1 MNTAIDRAM
10 RLLPA
15 LLPLMLTGLSSCEGQ
30 PRFGK
35 DDNVRIVS
43 AMTLDEKVRFVVGT
57 CTSRAMPPETPPGLR
72 NRAGYPGGENT
83 FSTQNQVP
91 GAAGDGF
98 SIPRLGIPAIV
109 YADGPAGLR
118 IDPRREDDDNTYWC
132 TAFPAAS
139 LLASAWDD
147 ALVER
152 VGAAIGEEVLHYG
165 VDILLAPGMNIQ
177 RNPLTGRNF
186 EYYSEDPLLCGR
198 TAAAYVKGVQSQG
211 VGTSVKHFAVNNQE
225 RYRNGIDAQVSER
238 ALRELYLRGF
248 EIAVKASA
256 PWTVMSS
263 YNKVNGTF
271 ASENRWLLDT
281 LLRRE
286 WGFTGFV
293 MTDWW
298 GADDP
303 VAQMEAGNDLLM
315 PGSPYQ
321 IEELTQAVLDGR
333 LPEAV
338 LDRNVKRI
346 LDVIA
351 RTPKAKGYRADSHP
365 DLDAH
370 AALSR
375 EAAAAG
381 MVLLYNDGALPVKNG
396 SSVALF
402 GNYAYDTQPCGSG
415 SGYVNKA
422 YKITLDQ
429 GLEAAGLRLDAYL
442 AATYRDYIRDEK
454 AQLPPEY
461 FWVIPTAEELEVS
474 DEQIERA
481 AGADCAIV
489 TLGRMSGE
497 GDDRRQTEGDYLL
510 SRQEKSLLTRVYRQF
525 HPAGKKVILVLNTG
539 APVELTDVEAI
550 SDAILLAWI
559 PGQEAG
565 HAMADILTGRVNPS
579 GKLPVSFARSYDDLP
594 SAANFGVSPGETSAV
609 RYEEDLMIGYR
620 YFVTSGRKPL
630 YPFGHGLSYTDFA
643 YSDLS
648 IDGQDVSIRIE
659 NTGAAAGREIV
670 QFYVQKPPLGTGRP
684 TLELC
689 AYAKTQLLAPGAS
702 ETLRV
707 RLNEEDLRQFE
718 DGKWQTAAGEY
729 TLFAGAS
736 SEDLRLNVKFE
747 QE

>member
-1 MNTAIDRAM
+1 MSTAIFRTRRMA
-10 RLLPA
+10 LA
-15 LLPLMLTGLSSCEGQ
+15 LLPVTLTILSSCRDQ
-30 PRFGK
+30 VRFGK
-35 DDNVRIVS
+35 DANEKVVA

-57 CTSRAMPPETPPGLR
+57 CTSRAMPPETAPGIR
-72 NRAGYPGGENT
+72 NRAAYPGGEST
-83 FSTQNQVP
+83 FSTQGQVP

-98 SIPRLGIPAIV
+98 AIPRLGIPSIV

-118 IDPRREDDDNTYWC
+118 IDPRREDDENTYWC

-147 ALVER
+147 ELVER

-225 RYRNGIDAQVSER
+225 RYRNGIDALVSER
-238 ALRELYLRGF
+238 ALREIYLRGF
-248 EIAVKASA
+248 EIAVRTSA
-256 PWTVMSS
+256 PWTVMSA
-263 YNKVNGTF
+263 YNKVNGTY
-271 ASENRWLLDT
+271 ASENKYLLDS

-333 LPEAV
+333 LSEAV

-346 LDVIA
+346 LDIIA
-351 RTPKAKGYRADSHP
+351 RTPKAKGYRADSRP

-370 AALSR
+370 AAFSR

-381 MVLLYNDGALPVKNG
+381 MVLLYNDGALPIKNG

-422 YKITLDQ
+422 YKITLDK
-429 GLEAAGLRLDAYL
+429 GLEAAGFRLDEAL
-442 AATYRDYIRDEK
+442 AGTYRDHIRREK

-461 FWVIPTAEELEVS
+461 FWVIPTAEEAELS
-474 DEQIERA
+474 DEQIGNA

-489 TLGRMSGE
+489 ALGRMSGE
-497 GDDRRQTEGDYLL
+497 GGDREYAEGDYLL
-510 SRQEKSLLTRVYRQF
+510 SRQERSLLARVYKQF
-525 HPAGKKVILVLNTG
+525 HRSGKKVILVLNAG
-539 APVELTDVEAI
+539 APVELTGVEDFT
-550 SDAILLAWI
+550 DAILFAGI

-565 HAMADILTGRVNPS
+565 HAMADILSGRVNPS
-579 GKLPVSFARSYDDLP
+579 GKLPLSFARSYDDLP
-594 SAANFGVSPGETSAV
+594 SAANFGVSPGEVSAV
-609 RYEEDLMIGYR
+609 RYEEELMIGYR
-620 YFVTSGRKPL
+620 YFTTAGRKAL
-630 YPFGHGLSYTDFA
+630 YPFGHGLSYTEFA
-643 YSDLS
+643 YSDMRIEDRELS
-648 IDGQDVSIRIE
+648 ICIR
-659 NTGAAAGREIV
+659 NTGSVAGRETV
-670 QFYVQKPPLGTGRP
+670 QFYVQKPMLGKNRP
-684 TLELC
+684 KIELC
-689 AYAKTQLLAPGAS
+689 AYAKTALLAPGAS
-702 ETLRV
+702 QTIRI
-707 RLNEEDLRQFE
+707 RLEEEQLRQFE
-718 DGKWQTAAGEY
+718 EGKWQLAAGEY
-729 TLFAGAS
+729 TVFAGAS
-736 SEDLRLNVKFE
+736 SENLLQSVSFE
-747 QE
+747 LP